1 LIGLQKVF
9 FNKSEWRCI
18 GHFSLPLA
26 YSLQIPS
33 TNGNKRDWQ
42 KKSSKQ

>member
-1 LIGLQKVF
+1 MTKVDWLAA
-9 FNKSEWRCI
+9 SGRRCI